1 MKKLLSLAL
10 AVLPLI
16 LDTAVSAESQELKLG
31 SISILQGEGASW
43 GTAAKNG
50 VVMAVDALNAQD
62 GVLGRK
68 VVVEFQDDQ
77 GDPKKTISA
86 FRQLTDVSNIQFII
100 GPTWS
105 RSGLALIDLVDRKK
119 VLMISPSLG
128 MAKFN
133 ESSEFLFN
141 TWQHDSI
148 SSAMLADYVFGKG
161 HRRIALVGAED
172 PWVKEQTEAFRSRFV
187 ELGGTILFQTE
198 PLPGS
203 TDLRTDALRILK
215 TPGIEAVVSTTDGV
229 IVGSLVA
236 KALKELSFGKPI
248 YSVTVD
254 QSAID
259 AAQGGFEGME
269 YLSFLTPTAQFRTD
283 YESRF
288 GIPIDIGADSAYD
301 AVMMLAQSIREA
313 ASFDPAVVAKEL
325 ARIKSYEGVSGAL
338 KSDGKRGFLKPSYKI
353 QRVVAG
359 KSVDV
364 GR

>member
-1 MKKLLSLAL
+1 
-10 AVLPLI
+10 
-16 LDTAVSAESQELKLG
+16 
-31 SISILQGEGASW
+31 
-43 GTAAKNG
+43 
-50 VVMAVDALNAQD
+50 
-62 GVLGRK
+62 
-68 VVVEFQDDQ
+68 
-77 GDPKKTISA
+77 
-86 FRQLTDVSNIQFII
+86 
-100 GPTWS
+100 
-105 RSGLALIDLVDRKK
+105 
-119 VLMISPSLG
+119 

-161 HRRIALVGAED
+161 HKRIALVGAED
-172 PWVKEQTEAFRSRFV
+172 PWVKEQTEAFRSRFL
-187 ELGGTILFQTE
+187 ELGGAILFQTE
-198 PLPGS
+198 PPPGS
-203 TDLRTDALRILK
+203 TDVRTDALRILK

-248 YSVTVD
+248 FSVTVD

-269 YLSFLTPTAQFRTD
+269 YLSFLTPTTQFQND

-301 AVMMLAQSIREA
+301 AVMMLAQSIRKA
-313 ASFDPAVVAKEL
+313 SSFDPAVVAKEL
-325 ARIKSYEGVSGAL
+325 ARIESYEGVSGSL
-338 KSDGKRGFLKPSYKI
+338 KADGKRGFLKPSYKI
-353 QRVVAG
+353 QRVIAG

-364 GR
+364 DR